1 MSTDAAAYPVA
12 EPADPDDDTRFT
24 SGLLFDVADALV
36 AHGYPKPQAVDWTDL
51 MTAIHKFIYKER
63 T

>member
-12 EPADPDDDTRFT
+12 EPADPGDDTQFT
-24 SGLLFDVADALV
+24 SGLLFDIADALV
-36 AHGYPKPQAVDWTDL
+36 AHGYPKPQAADWAHL
-51 MTAIHKFIYKER
+51 MTAIYQFIYKEK